1 MMSRLSRLITGLL
14 TLLLLGTGCSAL
26 NAENIPVSSGVEDGY
41 EVTVFFP
48 DALNLAEGAAVKIDG
63 ARIGRV
69 EEVSTEKFQAKVK
82 LAVNGDTPLPQ
93 DSTFRLRPTTA
104 LGELFVEVLRGEA
117 KKPLESGAVVDAA
130 NTRAAPTVEDGL
142 AAASLL
148 INGGSLSQIKT
159 IVSEINTALEGRTG
173 TVKEFIRGADRLVS
187 SLNDGRTDLDGLLRA
202 LAETSTLLNEREK
215 EINAAIDLAG
225 PAAKVLRRN
234 SGKVTDLLVEVAA
247 MSGNVDKLV
256 GALRGDLV
264 TTLAQLGPVV
274 STLTANKAQA
284 KQMLQK
290 VVQLAPLLDRAVPT
304 DYLNLL
310 LILRFN
316 ADSVLGREGAE
327 AKR

>member
-1 MMSRLSRLITGLL
+1 MSRIWRGVGIALA
-14 TLLLLGTGCSAL
+14 LLLVTAGCSML

-63 ARIGRV
+63 AKVGRV
-69 EEVSTEKFQAKVK
+69 EEVTTERFQAKVR
-82 LAVNGDTPLPQ
+82 LAVDGATSLPE

-117 KKPLESGAVVDAA
+117 DQALTEGAVIDAA

-148 INGGSLSQIKT
+148 VNGGSLSQIKT
-159 IVSEINTALEGRTG
+159 IVNEINTALDGRTG
-173 TVKEFIRGADRLVS
+173 TVKEFVRGADRLVR

-202 LAETSTLLNEREK
+202 LADTSRLLNERED

-234 SGKVTDLLVEVAA
+234 SGKVTELLTEVAG
-247 MSGNVDKLV
+247 MSGHVDELV

-264 TTLAQLGPVV
+264 TTLTQLGPVV
-274 STLTANKAQA
+274 ATLTASKAQA
-284 KQMLQK
+284 KEMLRK
-290 VVQLAPLLDRAVPT
+290 VTKLAPILDHAVPT

-310 LILRFN
+310 LILRLD
-316 ADSVLGREGAE
+316 ADALTAAKQEAGR
-327 AKR
+327 

>member
-1 MMSRLSRLITGLL
+1 MTARITRLLAGLTVL
-14 TLLLLGTGCSAL
+14 LVTLTGCSML
-26 NAENIPVSSGVEDGY
+26 NAENIPVSSGVKDGY
-41 EVTVFFP
+41 EVTIFFP
-48 DALNLAEGAAVKIDG
+48 DALNLAVGAAVKIDG

-69 EEVSTEKFQAKVK
+69 EEVTTEKFQAKVR

-104 LGELFVEVLRGEA
+104 LGELFVEVIRGEA
-117 KKPLESGAVVDAA
+117 KKPLKSGVVIDAA
-130 NTRAAPTVEDGL
+130 STRAAPTVEDGL

-173 TVKEFIRGADRLVS
+173 TVKEFIRGADKLVG
-187 SLNDGRTDLDGLLRA
+187 SLNDGRTDLDGLLTA
-202 LAETSTLLNEREK
+202 LAETSTLLNKREK

-225 PAAKVLRRN
+225 PAAQVLRRN
-234 SGKVTDLLVEVAA
+234 SGKVTDLLTEVAG

-256 GALRGDLV
+256 KALRGDLV

-290 VVQLAPLLDRAVPT
+290 VSQLAPLLDRGVPT

-316 ADSVLGREGAE
+316 ANTLFGRSEAEGA
-327 AKR
+327 R